1 MDGIKAQAFAN
12 AHSTHMVM
20 MKRSYGESIW
30 AMTVKKEHK
39 RKRMQILKKD
49 EDYR

>member
-1 MDGIKAQAFAN
+1 MDATETQAFAN
-12 AHSTHMVM
+12 AHSTHGWTI
-20 MKRSYGESIW
+20 GENLGKCIW
-30 AMTVKKEHK
+30 VMTVKKEHK

>member
-1 MDGIKAQAFAN
+1 MKTQAFAN
-12 AHSTHMVM
+12 AHSTHVM
-20 MKRSYGESIW
+20 AIGENLGIDIW
-30 AMTVKKEHK
+30 AMHVKKEHK

>member
-1 MDGIKAQAFAN
+1 MDATEAQAFAN

-20 MKRSYGESIW
+20 IKRSYEECIW
-30 AMTVKKEHK
+30 AMIVKKEHK